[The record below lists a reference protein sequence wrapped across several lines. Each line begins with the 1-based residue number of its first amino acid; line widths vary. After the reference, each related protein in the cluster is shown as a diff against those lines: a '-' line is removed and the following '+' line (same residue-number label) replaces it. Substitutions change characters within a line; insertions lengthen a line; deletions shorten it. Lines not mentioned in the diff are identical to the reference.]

1 MIKMGKELILV
12 LTYCPNKERK
22 EILFNFLKQLQKFR
36 KSYDIL
42 VASHTPLDNNFFEYF
57 DYFYYDKNNHIL
69 TDIEYRQ
76 NGWFSPFHDYV
87 IWSSYLSS
95 GNTIKAILD
104 LLVPSIALAKNLK
117 YEKIHYF
124 EYDTKISDDKELVE
138 NSKLLDEYDYVVYND
153 KDTHALDGAFLSF
166 KTDFVID
173 EWKENTEEN
182 LIKSYFGVYPKA
194 PEGIIFNQIKEQR
207 KFIEKSYHN
216 LKLNGIELNTIHQ
229 NYSNWNVPFF
239 DPNDLKLKFVTFN
252 ETNEDYDIK
261 VIVNGSLH
269 NLGIIKPKC
278 WNIIDLLDDFYD
290 VENIIVLKNNQKL
303 LELNF
308 NDLEFKEKFIYYNSA
323 LDNSSIL

>member
-1 MIKMGKELILV
+1 MGKELILV

-76 NGWFSPFHDYV
+76 NGWFSPFHNYV

-138 NSKLLDEYDYVVYND
+138 NSKLLNEYDYVIYNGEG
-153 KDTHALDGAFLSF
+153 THSLDGSFFSF
-166 KTDFVID
+166 KTDCIVD
-173 EWKENTEEN
+173 EWKEVNEET
-182 LIKSYFGVYPKA
+182 LMKSYFGVYPKA
-194 PEGIIFNQIKEQR
+194 PEGIMYNQIKKQR
-207 KFIEKSYHN
+207 KFIEKNYHN
-216 LKLNGIELNTIHQ
+216 LKLNGVELNKVHQ

-252 ETNEDYDIK
+252 ETNENYDIK

-290 VENIIVLKNNQKL
+290 VENIIVLKNNEKL

-323 LDNSSIL
+323 LDNSSLLL